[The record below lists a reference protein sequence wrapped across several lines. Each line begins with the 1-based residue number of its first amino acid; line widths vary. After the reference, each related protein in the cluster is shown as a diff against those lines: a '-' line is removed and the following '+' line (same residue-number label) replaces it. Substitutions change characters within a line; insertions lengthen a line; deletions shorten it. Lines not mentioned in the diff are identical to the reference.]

1 MPLLGPIRDSI
12 LTEDPKTKE
21 KFLKFAKNEQFKDE
35 TLGKTLINYIK
46 AYDSPE
52 VIKNRLRQNNLTK
65 KSQEKNDEKLG
76 LSVADLNKQIK
87 LMFLTKIEGPL
98 IERARNHHQ
107 MTSGI
112 LLKIIKKIK
121 DSEAFLSSR
130 SRTMMT
136 IRKENG
142 QILEKIKTIKGLVIT
157 LRDKIN
163 KAKKG
168 RSVVG
173 TPNESDSHS
182 NRGSIAK
189 KDKRKLDGNNNVLTP
204 EKTNIQNFMEKALE
218 EQMKEEE
225 INQMN
230 ENRINFEKK
239 LKFNNDMLSNM
250 ENENQVE
257 RKNLK
262 ETEKLLRS
270 FLLKLL
276 GEGKD
281 CR

>member
-1 MPLLGPIRDSI
+1 MGPIRDSI

-76 LSVADLNKQIK
+76 LSVADLNKQMK

-98 IERARNHHQ
+98 IERAKNYHQ
-107 MTSGI
+107 MTSSI
-112 LLKIIKKIK
+112 LLKIVKKIK

-142 QILEKIKTIKGLVIT
+142 QILEKLKTIKGLVIT

-163 KAKKG
+163 KVKRGK
-168 RSVVG
+168 SMVG
-173 TPNESDSHS
+173 TPNESDTHS
-182 NRGSIAK
+182 NRSSVVGK
-189 KDKRKLDGNNNVLTP
+189 KEKRKMETGNNVLTP

-230 ENRINFEKK
+230 ENKNNFEKK
-239 LKFNNDMLSNM
+239 LKFNNDMLSSM

-262 ETEKLLRS
+262 ETEKLLRN
-270 FLLKLL
+270 FLFKLL

>member
-1 MPLLGPIRDSI
+1 MGPIRDSI

-76 LSVADLNKQIK
+76 LSVADLNKQMK

-98 IERARNHHQ
+98 IERAKNYHQ
-107 MTSGI
+107 MTSSI
-112 LLKIIKKIK
+112 LLKIMKKIK

-142 QILEKIKTIKGLVIT
+142 QILEKLKTIKGLIIS

-163 KAKKG
+163 RIKRGKSMA
-168 RSVVG
+168 G
-173 TPNESDSHS
+173 TPNESDTHS
-182 NRGSIAK
+182 NRSSIMK
-189 KDKRKLDGNNNVLTP
+189 KDKRKMDANNINVLTP

-230 ENRINFEKK
+230 ENKANFEKK
-239 LKFNNDMLSNM
+239 LKFNNDMLGQM
-250 ENENQVE
+250 EIENQVE

-262 ETEKLLRS
+262 ETEKLIRN
-270 FLLKLL
+270 FLFKLL

-281 CR
+281 CRF